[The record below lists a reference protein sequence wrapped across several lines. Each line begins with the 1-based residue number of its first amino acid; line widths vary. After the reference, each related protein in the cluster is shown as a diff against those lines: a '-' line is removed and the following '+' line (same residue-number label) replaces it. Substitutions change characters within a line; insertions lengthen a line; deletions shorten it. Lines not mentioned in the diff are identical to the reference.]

1 MTVVNDRP
9 RSLTFGHS
17 AYCNIIPNVMPP
29 CNIVVMPVDGVL
41 TRKITRLNTG
51 SLKAFIYVFKLM
63 HDNYSNLC
71 HKYSINI
78 VGLYKVSLC
87 YNLPRQSSI
96 FSKCPFFTFK
106 LSCDCQEFIAAHIW
120 RNSDDSFQP
129 KASRAGIIVRQ
140 PLLFTMAIHGAAIS
154 SCIILI
160 VLASMFSGY
169 IINLWPLLPPH

>member
-41 TRKITRLNTG
+41 TRKITRLNIG

-63 HDNYSNLC
+63 HDNCSNLC

-96 FSKCPFFTFK
+96 FSKCPFL
-106 LSCDCQEFIAAHIW
+106 LSNC
-120 RNSDDSFQP
+120 RV
-129 KASRAGIIVRQ
+129 IVR
-140 PLLFTMAIHGAAIS
+140 S
-154 SCIILI
+154 
-160 VLASMFSGY
+160 
-169 IINLWPLLPPH
+169 LLPLISGGTAMTVSSQRPEERASL

>member
-41 TRKITRLNTG
+41 TRKITRLNIG

-87 YNLPRQSSI
+87 YNLPSLPYFQNVL
-96 FSKCPFFTFK
+96 FL
-106 LSCDCQEFIAAHIW
+106 LSNC
-120 RNSDDSFQP
+120 RV
-129 KASRAGIIVRQ
+129 IVR
-140 PLLFTMAIHGAAIS
+140 S
-154 SCIILI
+154 
-160 VLASMFSGY
+160 
-169 IINLWPLLPPH
+169 LLPLISGGTAMTVSSQRPQERASL